1 MLFSLRRKSNIKDG
15 ASFAVD
21 RVEENFAVLQ
31 NLENKDIINVELGF
45 PVSDGDIV
53 IFKDNQF
60 IKDDKAEATRREE
73 ILKKF
78 EKVRR
83 KEQ

>member
-1 MLFSLRRKSNIKDG
+1 MLFNLRRKSNIKDG